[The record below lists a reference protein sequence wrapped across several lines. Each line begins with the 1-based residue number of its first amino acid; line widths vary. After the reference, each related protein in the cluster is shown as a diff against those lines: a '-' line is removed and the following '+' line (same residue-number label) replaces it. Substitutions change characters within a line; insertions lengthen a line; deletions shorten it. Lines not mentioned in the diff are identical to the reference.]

1 MAERLV
7 VDGARA
13 RTTLASRLAFETI
26 VSNYLVWCDI
36 GDRLV
41 ITRFPIRWRHVRSER
56 AAKTTL

>member
-13 RTTLASRLAFETI
+13 RTTWASQLAFETI
-26 VSNYLVWCDI
+26 ASNYLVWSDI

-41 ITRFPIRWRHVRSER
+41 ITRFPIRWRHVHTER
-56 AAKTTL
+56 AG